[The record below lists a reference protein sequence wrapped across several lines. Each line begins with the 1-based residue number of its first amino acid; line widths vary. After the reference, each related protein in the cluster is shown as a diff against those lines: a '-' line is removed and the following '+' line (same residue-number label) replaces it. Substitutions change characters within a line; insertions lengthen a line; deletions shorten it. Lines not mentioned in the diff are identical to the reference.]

1 MVRQWPASWLI
12 SMPGSPSPLSF
23 VAALA
28 PRRRKHH
35 DLGADLDALVEIDHV
50 LIDHADAAGGDAPA
64 DGPRLDGAVDAEQR
78 VLVAL
83 PQIHGARSQRI
94 ARSARH
100 ADAAPELA
108 RLPHELGLARK
119 HLLGRVPVGPLLLV
133 VDGRHPRPAE
143 AFASHADAIAD
154 RPTAALDEIKIAAVR
169 VDDDGARLFVGR
181 IRNLLAQIG
190 RVDVGQTQCRNR
202 ERLAS
207 HAGVEARILT
217 RRAGVERRRDV
228 SWLDHD
234 VARIGREGRRDLKRG
249 ARRRRRRRRRRRARA
264 GTPPLARPLI
274 AVAVLGE
281 RAVVANR
288 CTDEDE
294 RDGRY
299 ALVQHVPSAQVQL
312 DRPDGGLPQPY
323 YWCANF
329 GVNRTPL
336 RPGFLVNGDGAA
348 AARMSVSEIRERSL
362 PFAGRRAE

>member
-12 SMPGSPSPLSF
+12 SMPGLPSPLSF

-64 DGPRLDGAVDAEQR
+64 DGPRLDGAVDAEQG

-83 PQIHGARSQRI
+83 PQVHGARSQRI

-108 RLPHELGLARK
+108 HLPHELGLARK
-119 HLLGRVPVGPLLLV
+119 HLLGRIPVGPLLLV
-133 VDGRHPRPAE
+133 VDGRHSRPAE
-143 AFASHADAIAD
+143 AFASHADAITD
-154 RPTAALDEIKIAAVR
+154 RPTAALDEIKIATVR

-181 IRNLLAQIG
+181 IRHLLAQIG
-190 RVDVGQTQCRNR
+190 RVDIGQTQCRNR
-202 ERLAS
+202 ERFAS
-207 HAGVEARILT
+207 HAGVKARILT
-217 RRAGVERRRDV
+217 RRAGIERRRDV
-228 SWLDHD
+228 PWLDHD

-249 ARRRRRRRRRRRARA
+249 ARRRRRRARS
-264 GTPPLARPLI
+264 GTPPLARPLV

-281 RAVVANR
+281 RAAVADG
-288 CTDEDE
+288 CTDENE

-312 DRPDGGLPQPY
+312 DRPGGGLPQPY

-329 GVNRTPL
+329 GVNRTP
-336 RPGFLVNGDGAA
+336 RWPGFLVNGDGAR
-348 AARMSVSEIRERSL
+348 ARMSISEIRERSL